1 MWASVLRSRTT
12 RLCRQILH
20 LKPSVGGGGLKGATR
35 LVFVAIFLRV
45 ISTEH
50 AREDHIMTRAKD
62 ARVSRRDKDSNGNV
76 KEVKRSEDESN
87 ESARRHT
94 LIVEHDAPGGYIN
107 LVELIKS
114 AQQTC

>member
-35 LVFVAIFLRV
+35 LVFVAMFLRV

-62 ARVSRRDKDSNGNV
+62 GRVSRRDKDSNGNME
-76 KEVKRSEDESN
+76 EVKRSGDESN

-94 LIVEHDAPGGYIN
+94 LIVENDAPEGFIN
-107 LVELIKS
+107 LVELSKS
-114 AQQTC
+114 AQ